1 MTDPTA
7 GVLEAVT
14 GIGTDLVEID
24 RLARSLARTPRLRER
39 VFSAPEILYCEARG
53 RPAQHYAAR
62 FAAKEAFLKALG
74 MGIFEGVAL
83 IDVEVAREE
92 EGAPW
97 LRLGASAMRAL
108 EKRGCRRALLS
119 LSHCGNLAIAVV
131 LVQ

>member
-1 MTDPTA
+1 MTDPSA
-7 GVLEAVT
+7 GTREAVT

-24 RLARSLARTPRLRER
+24 RIARSLARTPRLRER
-39 VFSAPEILYCEARG
+39 VFGAAEILYCEARG

-74 MGIFEGVAL
+74 MGLFEGVAL
-83 IDVEVAREE
+83 SDIEVARES

-97 LRLGASAMRAL
+97 LRLGASAARAL
-108 EKRGCRRALLS
+108 EQRGCHRALLS
-119 LSHCGNLAIAVV
+119 LSHSGNFAIAVV